1 MPDPTTQDSLST
13 LTLRTLQKSFEIN
26 TYGPFLLTQSL
37 LPNLLLPSP
46 TPTQKRISVISSRVG
61 SIADNTS
68 GGQYAY
74 RASKTAVNSLFKSLA
89 VDLKHKGVV
98 VTILHPGIT
107 RTNLSPMLKDLP
119 VAEEPAVVAEGLWK
133 LVMSKGVQETGRF
146 WHREGYELP
155 W

>member
-1 MPDPTTQDSLST
+1 MPDPTTQDSLHT
-13 LTLRTLQKSFEIN
+13 LTLPTLQKSFSIN

-46 TPTQKRISVISSRVG
+46 TQKRISVISSRVG
-61 SIADNTS
+61 SISDNTS

-89 VDLKHKGVV
+89 VELKGKGVV

-107 RTNLSPMLKDLP
+107 RTNLSPMLKDLQG
-119 VAEEPAVVAEGLWK
+119 AEEPGVVAGALWE
-133 LVMSKGVQETGRF
+133 LVMSKGVEETGRF

>member
-1 MPDPTTQDSLST
+1 MLDPTTQDSLHT
-13 LTLRTLQKSFEIN
+13 LTLASLQKSFEIN

-46 TPTQKRISVISSRVG
+46 SPTQKRISVISSRVG

-89 VDLKHKGVV
+89 VELKDKGVV

-107 RTNLSPMLKDLP
+107 RTNLSPVLKGLQG
-119 VAEEPAVVAEGLWK
+119 AEEPGVVAEGLWRV
-133 LVMSKGVQETGRF
+133 VMEKGIEETGKF
-146 WHREGYELP
+146 WHREGFELP